1 LQQAFIKYSTA
12 VPSKSVTQK
21 KVQTPA
27 RKKKRKPT
35 FSEYL
40 LFLSKQR
47 KEQKLV
53 SLENFIKTASAE
65 EFSVPQEN
73 GS

>member
-1 LQQAFIKYSTA
+1 VLL
-12 VPSKSVTQK
+12 K
-21 KVQTPA
+21 KKFKHPLE
-27 RKKKRKPT
+27 KKKRKPT